1 MSVLSNPHDRYFK
14 ETFARPEIAR
24 DFLENYLP
32 PAVRDC
38 LDLSSL
44 TLQKES
50 FIDHEL
56 RQHFSDILYQVQTVS
71 QELPQES
78 GYVYLLF
85 EHKSYPDNLTIFQM
99 LRYCVRIWERALR
112 TDE

>member
-1 MSVLSNPHDRYFK
+1 MSTLSNPHDRYFK
-14 ETFARPEIAR
+14 ETFARPEIAC

-32 PAVRDC
+32 PTIRDC
-38 LDLSSL
+38 LELSSL

-71 QELPQES
+71 QGP

-99 LRYCVRIWERALR
+99 LRYCVRI
-112 TDE
+112 